1 MVEEN
6 KSKIITV
13 SILLD
18 DIYNDTFFFQV
29 PGEVSDSK
37 DILDVALQKYSTDVG
52 ILEGFIADRR
62 IVLQWYP
69 ENVNAD
75 AENLHKQA
83 LEMAKKKEFEA
94 AIARW
99 EEAIGLN
106 DEDVEYLYKVGLVF
120 FEKKEYQNA
129 IQLLEKA
136 VKICPIHFR
145 AYILMGICWIKLRK
159 FDVAETHVLAS
170 NRLNHSNILTHLN
183 LGVIYSVQKRFN
195 EAIEAFNSTI
205 HLSPTESRAYL
216 GLARIY
222 VILND
227 MDTANRYFRKVIELV
242 PGTRIAEFAK
252 RSITVS
258 QQQSSGEGKKETR
271 ENLFSEG
278 MGHFL
283 SGEYQLAGKKYKEYL
298 SDHPSDD
305 YAWYLLGE
313 SKLRTGELEESA
325 DCFKR
330 AIKLNSNRGLYYKS
344 LSIALH
350 FQGKSGEVVEVI
362 KKALEMGKKDSL
374 CLTLYGIN
382 LHRERRVEEAIHSFQ
397 HTLKNNPNN
406 PLALYNL
413 ALAYIQT
420 QSLEQ
425 AEKLLKSILGF
436 EYYIPLKDQAKNLL
450 NTMNT

>member
-1 MVEEN
+1 MAEEN
-6 KSKIITV
+6 KSKIVTV
-13 SILLD
+13 SMLLD
-18 DIYNDTFFFQV
+18 DVRNDTYFFQV
-29 PGEVSDSK
+29 PGEISEPR
-37 DILDVALQKYSTDVG
+37 DILDVALEKYTTDVG

-75 AENLHKQA
+75 AEVLHRQA
-83 LEMAKKKEFEA
+83 LDMAKKKVFDS

-99 EEAIGLN
+99 EQAIEMN
-106 DEDVEYLYKVGLVF
+106 DEDVDYLYKLGLVH
-120 FEKKEYQNA
+120 FEKKAYKNA
-129 IQLLEKA
+129 IRLLEKA
-136 VKICPIHFR
+136 VHICPIHFR
-145 AYILMGICWIKLRK
+145 AHLLMGICWIKLRK
-159 FDVAETHVLAS
+159 FDIAEKHVLSS
-170 NRLNHSNILTHLN
+170 NRLNRSNILTHLN

-195 EAIEAFNSTI
+195 EAIEAFNDTI
-205 HLSPTESRAYL
+205 HLSPSESRAYL

-242 PGTRIAEFAK
+242 PGTRIAEYAK

-258 QQQSSGEGKKETR
+258 QKQVPGEGRKESR
-271 ENLFSEG
+271 EHLFSDG

-283 SGEYQLAGKKYKEYL
+283 SGEYRQAGNKYKEYL

-330 AIKLNSNRGLYYKS
+330 AIKLNSNRGIYYKS
-344 LSIALH
+344 LGIPLH
-350 FQGKSGEVVEVI
+350 FLGKSGEVVEVL

-397 HTLKNNPNN
+397 HTLKHNPNN

-420 QSLEQ
+420 QSMVQ
-425 AEKLLKSILGF
+425 AEKLLKSILQF
-436 EYYIPLKDQAKNLL
+436 EYYVPLKEQAKNLL
-450 NTMNT
+450 NTMST